1 MDVGLERRKKDRKEK
16 LLLVLDKS
24 GYIRYNVNAFVEFQS
39 SAEVYKPPGRHW
51 VRDPC
56 AGLYFA
62 HFGGYVGVTCPCK
75 RGAWHPWRILIAGET
90 AAYGWDFAA
99 TGGGLL
105 AGPEFY
111 AALRR
116 CSGFLRRQVWRG
128 RVILCSRHP
137 VLFLTIYRPGPRLR

>member
-1 MDVGLERRKKDRKEK
+1 LDVGLERGKKDREEK

-24 GYIRYNVNAFVEFQS
+24 GYIRYNISAFAGSES

-62 HFGGYVGVTCPCK
+62 HFGATPM
-75 RGAWHPWRILIAGET
+75 RAWGAWHPWRILIAGET

-99 TGGGLL
+99 RGSGSL

-116 CSGFLRRQVWRG
+116 CSGFSRRQVWRG

-137 VLFLTIYRPGPRLR
+137 VLFLTIYRPGPQLR